1 MVFFTGTV
9 AKSISKSQIEAIQI
23 PLPPLAE
30 QKRIVAVLDKTFTT
44 IDKIKNN
51 TEKNLANT
59 KELWQSY
66 LQQSFNNP
74 KKNWQQKKLGDV
86 CDFQNGFGF
95 KNKTFKNEGIPLIR
109 YY

>member
-1 MVFFTGTV
+1 MEQI
-9 AKSISKSQIEAIQI
+9 SIILNLKIYKYLKSQS
-23 PLPPLAE
+23 PLAE

-74 KKNWQQKKLGDV
+74 KKNWQQEVNYLN
-86 CDFQNGFGF
+86 FF
-95 KNKTFKNEGIPLIR
+95 
-109 YY
+109 